1 MSPDPASRPQAVVE
15 ALDALAGQPRVRQ
28 AQEALREASA
38 ELRWNEALRRRWR
51 EARSESCV
59 RGAVASAAVEGA
71 VVPASLLREM
81 VATGSLSRAL
91 TGDASLDVAVGAWRA
106 HARIAQWMPPL
117 RGNQR
122 PTSPPAAALL
132 ATLHRDVTGPLA
144 ASGRLPLGEV
154 GVARLEGQDAREG
167 GPGPAPQGEDLAQ
180 RRAALMGLLEI
191 EGASALVR
199 CAVVHAEMV
208 CARPFTCGNAAVGR
222 LLVRHLATRDGLE
235 PTGVAVPDLYAARA
249 PGSYAQAL
257 AAYAAGSLEGVVS
270 WIVWQA
276 EALLL
281 GIQEAQAVCR
291 AVQAGTTSSATA
303 GAGSQPGGQGS
314 HGAQREGRA
323 QDLSLLRSQ
332 P

>member
-1 MSPDPASRPQAVVE
+1 MSPDLASHPQAVIE
-15 ALDALAGQPRVRQ
+15 ALAALAGQPRVRQ

-71 VVPASLLREM
+71 VVPASLLREC
-81 VATGSLSRAL
+81 VASGSLSRAV
-91 TGDASLDVAVGAWRA
+91 TGDASLDAAAGLWRA
-106 HARIAQWMPPL
+106 QTRVTQWMAPL

-122 PTSPPAAALL
+122 PTPPPAAALL

-144 ASGRLPLGEV
+144 AGGRLPLTEV
-154 GVARLEGQDAREG
+154 GAARLEEQAAREG
-167 GPGPAPQGEDLAQ
+167 GPGPAPHGEELSQ
-180 RRAALMGLLEI
+180 RRAALMELLEI
-191 EGASALVR
+191 EGAPALVR

-208 CARPFTCGNAAVGR
+208 CARPFTAGNAAVGR
-222 LLVRHLATRDGLE
+222 LLLRYLATRDGLE

-249 PGSYAQAL
+249 PGAYAQAL
-257 AAYAAGSLEGVVS
+257 AAYATGSLEGVVS

-291 AVQAGTTSSATA
+291 AVQAGTTALA
-303 GAGSQPGGQGS
+303 APPGQPGGQGS
-314 HGAQREGRA
+314 HGA
-323 QDLSLLRSQ
+323 
-332 P
+332 

>member
-1 MSPDPASRPQAVVE
+1 MSPDLASHPQAVIE
-15 ALDALAGQPRVRQ
+15 ALAALAGQPRVRQ

-71 VVPASLLREM
+71 VVPASLLREC
-81 VATGSLSRAL
+81 VASGSLSRAV
-91 TGDASLDVAVGAWRA
+91 TGDASLDAAAGLWRA
-106 HARIAQWMPPL
+106 QTRVTQWMAPL

-122 PTSPPAAALL
+122 PTPPPAAALL

-144 ASGRLPLGEV
+144 AGGRLPLAEV
-154 GVARLEGQDAREG
+154 GAARLAEPGARG
-167 GPGPAPQGEDLAQ
+167 AAPHGEELSQ
-180 RRAALMGLLEI
+180 RRAALMELLEI
-191 EGASALVR
+191 EGAPALVR

-208 CARPFTCGNAAVGR
+208 CARPFTAGNAAVGR
-222 LLVRHLATRDGLE
+222 LLVRYLATRDGLE

-249 PGSYAQAL
+249 PGAYAQAL
-257 AAYAAGSLEGVVS
+257 AAYATGSLEGVVS

-291 AVQAGTTSSATA
+291 AVQAGTTALA
-303 GAGSQPGGQGS
+303 APPGQPGGQGS
-314 HGAQREGRA
+314 HGA
-323 QDLSLLRSQ
+323 
-332 P
+332 